1 VGDAQFHYSL
11 CSYKIGMSRI
21 GKQEIKIPAKTEVL
35 LENDTV
41 RVKGPNGEL
50 SKKVRPN
57 ISIEIKEGKVI
68 LNKKDETLE
77 SKALWGTYASHIMNM
92 IAGVN
97 TPFQKQLIIEGI
109 GYKATLS
116 GDNVLL
122 NIGFSHPVNVKIPHG
137 LKVLI
142 EKGLI
147 TISGND
153 KEAVGQF
160 AAIIKSKKKPEPYKG
175 KGIRYVG
182 EVIKRKEGK
191 KTV

>member
-1 VGDAQFHYSL
+1 
-11 CSYKIGMSRI
+11 MSRI
-21 GKQEIKIPAKTEVL
+21 GKQEIKIPEKTEVFI
-35 LENDTV
+35 ENGTV

-50 SKKVRPN
+50 SKKFRPN
-57 ISIEIKEGKVI
+57 ISIEIKDNKVF

-77 SKALWGTYASHIMNM
+77 SEALWGTYASHIINM

-116 GDNVLL
+116 GENIVL

-137 LKVLI
+137 LKVLV

-182 EVIKRKEGK
+182 EIIKRKEGK